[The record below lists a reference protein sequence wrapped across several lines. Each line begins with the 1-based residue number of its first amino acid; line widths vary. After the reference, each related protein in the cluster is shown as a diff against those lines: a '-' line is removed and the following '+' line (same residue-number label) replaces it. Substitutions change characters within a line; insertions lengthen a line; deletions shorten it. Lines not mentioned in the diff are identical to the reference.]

1 MLLGLAP
8 GAAGTVIP
16 ATMFR
21 FVPLLVIG
29 LLLVPSALK
38 FMFILVTE
46 RPRLF

>member
-8 GAAGTVIP
+8 GAAGTVKP

-21 FVPLLVIG
+21 FVPLLVIW
-29 LLLVPSALK
+29 LLVPSALK
-38 FMFILVTE
+38 FMFIFVTE